1 MTLTL
6 QIENFSVLD
15 DGGPVNVTVAE
26 SGLQA
31 GRNAGMG
38 WVLPDA
44 SRHISGHHFDI
55 YFQHGTWWLHDRST
69 NGTFLQGHRHRLDGP
84 HGLQHGDRFQVG
96 QYIIVALMEVAEPGG
111 RIAPGDTLQ
120 LID

>member
-55 YFQHGTWWLHDRST
+55 YFQHGTCGCTTGPPTAPFCRAIVTGWTGGTGCSMATAFRSA
-69 NGTFLQGHRHRLDGP
+69 NISSWP
-84 HGLQHGDRFQVG
+84 
-96 QYIIVALMEVAEPGG
+96 
-111 RIAPGDTLQ
+111 
-120 LID
+120 